1 MTYAF
6 VLPIKPGMTEACRSF
21 GEEIIEGARRQEY
34 ADLQRRLGATK
45 EQYFIQSTPE
55 GDLQIVVGEA
65 IWTPPRQVMDP
76 ENNPFDRWFLDQ
88 IQEIYGVDLMEVDET
103 ADLAM
108 EWPAA

>member
-1 MTYAF
+1 
-6 VLPIKPGMTEACRSF
+6 
-21 GEEIIEGARRQEY
+21 
-34 ADLQRRLGATK
+34 
-45 EQYFIQSTPE
+45 
-55 GDLQIVVGEA
+55 
-65 IWTPPRQVMDP
+65 MDP